1 MRYNRRSAFDRLR
14 HAISFEVIALILVI
28 PAGAILFDV
37 PLHDFGVVGIV
48 SATLATLWNLGY
60 NVLFDLALQRL
71 TGTTL
76 KSRIVRV
83 LHALAFEAG
92 LLMVLLPFIAWYLG
106 ISLWDAF
113 VLDIA
118 LAAFYLVYSYVFN
131 LIYDTLFPLPEW
143 SQKQAE
149 SA

>member
-1 MRYNRRSAFDRLR
+1 MRSAFDRLR
-14 HAISFEVIALILVI
+14 HALSFEVIALILVI

-92 LLMVLLPFIAWYLG
+92 LLVVLLPFIAWYLG

-118 LAAFYLVYSYVFN
+118 LAAFYIVYAYVFN

-143 SQKQAE
+143 AQEQAE

>member
-1 MRYNRRSAFDRLR
+1 MRSALDRLR
-14 HAISFEVIALILVI
+14 HAISFEIIALILVI

-92 LLMVLLPFIAWYLG
+92 LLVVVLPFIAWYLG

-118 LAAFYLVYSYVFN
+118 LAAFYIVYAYVFN

-143 SQKQAE
+143 AQEQAE
-149 SA
+149 ST

>member
-1 MRYNRRSAFDRLR
+1 MRSAFDRLR
-14 HAISFEVIALILVI
+14 HAISFEIIALILVI
-28 PAGAILFDV
+28 PAGAILFNV

-83 LHALAFEAG
+83 LHALVFEAG

-149 SA
+149 ST

>member
-1 MRYNRRSAFDRLR
+1 MRSAFDRLR
-14 HAISFEVIALILVI
+14 HAISFEIIALILVI
-28 PAGAILFDV
+28 PAGAILFNV

-83 LHALAFEAG
+83 LHALSFEIG
-92 LLMVLLPFIAWYLG
+92 LLFVLLPFIAWYLG

>member
-1 MRYNRRSAFDRLR
+1 MQL
-14 HAISFEVIALILVI
+14 LL
-28 PAGAILFDV
+28 L
-37 PLHDFGVVGIV
+37 
-48 SATLATLWNLGY
+48 LAA
-60 NVLFDLALQRL
+60 NV
-71 TGTTL
+71 TPVTTFCKCYSCCYL
-76 KSRIVRV
+76 LLDCR
-83 LHALAFEAG
+83 

-143 SQKQAE
+143 SQKQVE

>member
-1 MRYNRRSAFDRLR
+1 MRSAFDRLR
-14 HAISFEVIALILVI
+14 HAISFEIIALILVI

-106 ISLWDAF
+106 ITLWDAF

-143 SQKQAE
+143 SQEQAE

>member
-1 MRYNRRSAFDRLR
+1 MRSAFDRLR
-14 HAISFEVIALILVI
+14 HAISFEIIALILVI
-28 PAGAILFDV
+28 PAGAILFNV

-83 LHALAFEAG
+83 LHALVFEAG

-131 LIYDTLFPLPEW
+131 LIYDTLLPLPEW

>member
-1 MRYNRRSAFDRLR
+1 MRSAFDRLR

-60 NVLFDLALQRL
+60 NVLIDLALQRL

-83 LHALAFEAG
+83 LHALVFEAG
-92 LLMVLLPFIAWYLG
+92 LLMVLLPFIAWYLA

>member
-1 MRYNRRSAFDRLR
+1 MRSAFDRLR

-28 PAGAILFDV
+28 PAGAILFEV

-48 SATLATLWNLGY
+48 SATLATLWNLGH

-92 LLMVLLPFIAWYLG
+92 LLVVLLPFIAWYLD

-118 LAAFYLVYSYVFN
+118 LAAFYIIYAYVFN

-149 SA
+149 ST

>member
-1 MRYNRRSAFDRLR
+1 MRSAFDRLR

-28 PAGAILFDV
+28 PAGAILFNV

-83 LHALAFEAG
+83 LHGLVFEAG

>member
-1 MRYNRRSAFDRLR
+1 MRSAFDRLR

-106 ISLWDAF
+106 ITLWDAF

-143 SQKQAE
+143 SQEQAE

>member
-1 MRYNRRSAFDRLR
+1 MRSAFDRLR

-113 VLDIA
+113 VLHIA

>member
-1 MRYNRRSAFDRLR
+1 MRSAFDRLR

-28 PAGAILFDV
+28 PAGAILFNV

-149 SA
+149 ST

>member
-1 MRYNRRSAFDRLR
+1 MRSAFDRLR
-14 HAISFEVIALILVI
+14 HAISFEIIALILVI

-131 LIYDTLFPLPEW
+131 LIYDTLFPLREW

>member
-1 MRYNRRSAFDRLR
+1 MRSAFDRLR

-143 SQKQAE
+143 SQEQAE
-149 SA
+149 TA

>member
-1 MRYNRRSAFDRLR
+1 MRSAFDRLR

-92 LLMVLLPFIAWYLG
+92 LLVVLLPFIAWYLG

>member
-1 MRYNRRSAFDRLR
+1 MRSAFDRLR
-14 HAISFEVIALILVI
+14 HAISFEIIALILVI
-28 PAGAILFDV
+28 PAGAILFNV

>member
-1 MRYNRRSAFDRLR
+1 MRSAFDRLR
-14 HAISFEVIALILVI
+14 HAISFEIIALILVI
-28 PAGAILFDV
+28 PAGAILFNV

-131 LIYDTLFPLPEW
+131 LIYDTLFPLREW

>member
-1 MRYNRRSAFDRLR
+1 MRSAFDRLR

-28 PAGAILFDV
+28 PAGAILFEV

-92 LLMVLLPFIAWYLG
+92 LLVVLLPFIAWYLD

-118 LAAFYLVYSYVFN
+118 LAAFYIIYAYVFN

-149 SA
+149 ST

>member
-1 MRYNRRSAFDRLR
+1 MRSAFDRLR

-71 TGTTL
+71 TGSTL

-83 LHALAFEAG
+83 LHALAFEVG

-143 SQKQAE
+143 SQEQAE

>member
-1 MRYNRRSAFDRLR
+1 MRSAFDRLR

-28 PAGAILFDV
+28 PAGAILFNV

-48 SATLATLWNLGY
+48 STTLATLWNLGY

>member
-1 MRYNRRSAFDRLR
+1 MRSAFDRLR

-28 PAGAILFDV
+28 PAGAILFNV

-92 LLMVLLPFIAWYLG
+92 LLMVLLPFIAWYLQ
-106 ISLWDAF
+106 ISLWQAF
-113 VLDIA
+113 VMDVSFA
-118 LAAFYLVYSYVFN
+118 LFYMVYAFGFN
-131 LIYDTLFPLPEW
+131 WAYDRLFPLPEW
-143 SQKQAE
+143 QKAAQ
-149 SA
+149 SH

>member
-1 MRYNRRSAFDRLR
+1 MRSALDRLR
-14 HAISFEVIALILVI
+14 HALSFEIIALILVI

-37 PLHDFGVVGIV
+37 PLHDFGVVGIF

-92 LLMVLLPFIAWYLG
+92 LLVVLLPFIAWYLG

-118 LAAFYLVYSYVFN
+118 LAAFYIVYAYVFN

-143 SQKQAE
+143 AQEQAE
-149 SA
+149 ST

>member
-1 MRYNRRSAFDRLR
+1 MRSAFDRLR

-143 SQKQAE
+143 SQKQVENA
-149 SA
+149 

>member
-1 MRYNRRSAFDRLR
+1 MRSAFDRLR

-28 PAGAILFDV
+28 PAGAILFNV

-83 LHALAFEAG
+83 LHALVFEAG
-92 LLMVLLPFIAWYLG
+92 LLMVLLPFIAWYLA